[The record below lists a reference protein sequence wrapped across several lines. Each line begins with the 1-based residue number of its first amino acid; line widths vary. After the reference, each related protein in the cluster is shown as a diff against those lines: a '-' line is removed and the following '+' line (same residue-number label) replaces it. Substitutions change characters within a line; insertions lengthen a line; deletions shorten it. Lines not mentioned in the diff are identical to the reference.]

1 MCALSTDHSVIYGGH
16 LLPLQESGMLA
27 VMAGG
32 AGRMPIGMAHSEA
45 LSLRVSVGLSWTEAL
60 DVRYCPVLEAGASAL
75 GPYRKPVPPFL
86 QITYLL
92 LIVPCICA
100 L

>member
-1 MCALSTDHSVIYGGH
+1 
-16 LLPLQESGMLA
+16 MLA

-32 AGRMPIGMAHSEA
+32 AGGMPMEVSHGEA
-45 LSLRVSVGLSWTEAL
+45 LSLGVSVGLSWTEVL
-60 DVRYCPVLEAGASAL
+60 DVRYCPMLEAGASAL

-92 LIVPCICA
+92 LIFQRI
-100 L
+100 LTL